1 MMSLTIFPSCRES
14 YVRSINSN
22 VSLSLERISCE
33 WGRGG
38 GESQDNGKELNE
50 ASSKHICASAPTYPV
65 CKCMQM
71 RLLEGGGTVFV
82 NMMLVSKQIAS
93 KICSHLEYFHRL
105 SVLIRRPQHVIFYR
119 CLVRAHVRMSECQR
133 RRGRKA
139 SVRACTCIETRSWP
153 LKTRATVKRCA
164 AR

>member
-1 MMSLTIFPSCRES
+1 MD
-14 YVRSINSN
+14 
-22 VSLSLERISCE
+22 
-33 WGRGG
+33 G
-38 GESQDNGKELNE
+38 GEGEVSRGIMVKSRMRPAVSISVLQHQL
-50 ASSKHICASAPTYPV
+50 APFENA
-65 CKCMQM
+65 CKCAYSKGAAQ
-71 RLLEGGGTVFV
+71 RFV
-82 NMMLVSKQIAS
+82 NMMLVSRQIAS
-93 KICSHLEYFHRL
+93 KFCSHLEYFHRL

-119 CLVRAHVRMSECQR
+119 CLVRAHVRISECQR